1 MDTPVTRLLQQQD
14 ISFKILVHAKAA
26 LTVKDAAEARG
37 VEPSA
42 MIKCLVFF
50 PRKGPRLIVACLPGS
65 ARLSMSKLKAASGVK
80 EFRSST
86 PEAVAQGVGFP
97 VGAIP
102 PVALPP
108 DALVLVHTGILRNTI
123 VNISAGD
130 PGAGLELRVHDL
142 RKILRCRFADL
153 IE

>member
-14 ISFKILVHAKAA
+14 ISYRILIHTKAA
-26 LTVKDAAEARG
+26 LTVEDAAEARG
-37 VEPSA
+37 VAASA

-65 ARLSMSKLKAASGVK
+65 ARLSMSKLKVATGVK

-86 PEAVAQGVGFP
+86 PDAVAQAVGFP

-102 PVALPP
+102 PVALPE
-108 DALVLVHTGILRNTI
+108 DAVVLVHAGILRTTV
-123 VNISAGD
+123 VNISTGD
-130 PGAGLELRVHDL
+130 PNAGLELRVHDL
-142 RKILRCRFADL
+142 RRILRCTFADL
-153 IE
+153 VE